1 MTQRFILFF
10 FLFMMAGG
18 VFAQEIRVERSAEV
32 VVLEGKSY
40 YMHTVEAGQTLF
52 SICKAYGVKVDEV
65 LALNGK
71 KDASLKPGEVLRIP
85 KVEPFKRMDKKFYYH
100 RMRPKETLYSLSR
113 EFGIKLKRILRD
125 NPEYTESSIVPE
137 GAVVR
142 LSLRQIDE
150 RALKMALEW
159 EEQMERGEGG
169 RKDQP
174 VEIPP
179 ARLDSVRLDTV
190 RPVATEEETE
200 PRRVKVA
207 VLLPLNVESNKL
219 PSMGIFEQ
227 DTAEV
232 RASDERWR
240 LDTKSDIFVQFY
252 QGVLMAAD
260 SLKRDGYTLDLH
272 VFDTRRDVA
281 ECGRLAGA
289 LNMLAPDLIVGPVF
303 ANEFRAVAEQL
314 GDKTIPMIYPLSS
327 RRDDLG
333 RFPNMIQMN
342 ESEASLIE
350 DMAEWVGTHAGAARL
365 IQVSPESAFVK
376 RWAGSDFVT
385 LVRGYLPEGKRDSI
399 VDLRWRAQMSL
410 DSIRKSLDKNRENVI
425 LFPTVNEAAA
435 SRVLPVLS
443 ALADD
448 YRLTLIGFPE
458 WLRFTSVDDEVYFK
472 LNTKMFANHH
482 VDHES
487 PEAEAFASRF
497 RENFHEEPGTIANR
511 AFDMVLYFIP
521 LVDAERRAL
530 LQELPDR
537 PGNGLFTR
545 FRFQRAGEGMSLEN
559 RGLYMVNYRF
569 DYTIVVAPVR

>member
-1 MTQRFILFF
+1 MENQNISKIQVRPLQIEDYQQLAQSFRRVY
-10 FLFMMAGG
+10 ADGSD
-18 VFAQEIRVERSAEV
+18 VFWTHEQIE
-32 VVLEGKSY
+32 
-40 YMHTVEAGQTLF
+40 TL
-52 SICKAYGVKVDEV
+52 
-65 LALNGK
+65 
-71 KDASLKPGEVLRIP
+71 LRIFP
-85 KVEPFKRMDKKFYYH
+85 EGQVVTVADDKIVGCALSIIVDYDLVKGDHTYAKVTGHETFSTHNPNGNILYGIEVFIHPDYRGLRLARRMYEYRKELCEKLNLKAIMFGGRIPNYH
-100 RMRPKETLYSLSR
+100 KYADRMRPKETLYSLSR

-303 ANEFRAVAEQL
+303 ANEFRAVAEA
-314 GDKTIPMIYPLSS
+314 I
-327 RRDDLG
+327 
-333 RFPNMIQMN
+333 
-342 ESEASLIE
+342 
-350 DMAEWVGTHAGAARL
+350 
-365 IQVSPESAFVK
+365 
-376 RWAGSDFVT
+376 
-385 LVRGYLPEGKRDSI
+385 
-399 VDLRWRAQMSL
+399 RAQL
-410 DSIRKSLDKNRENVI
+410 
-425 LFPTVNEAAA
+425 
-435 SRVLPVLS
+435 
-443 ALADD
+443 
-448 YRLTLIGFPE
+448 
-458 WLRFTSVDDEVYFK
+458 
-472 LNTKMFANHH
+472 
-482 VDHES
+482 
-487 PEAEAFASRF
+487 
-497 RENFHEEPGTIANR
+497 
-511 AFDMVLYFIP
+511 
-521 LVDAERRAL
+521 
-530 LQELPDR
+530 
-537 PGNGLFTR
+537 
-545 FRFQRAGEGMSLEN
+545 
-559 RGLYMVNYRF
+559 
-569 DYTIVVAPVR
+569 

>member
-1 MTQRFILFF
+1 MTRRFILFF

-85 KVEPFKRMDKKFYYH
+85 KVEPFRRMDKKFYYH

-303 ANEFRAVAEQL
+303 ANEFRAVAEA
-314 GDKTIPMIYPLSS
+314 I
-327 RRDDLG
+327 
-333 RFPNMIQMN
+333 
-342 ESEASLIE
+342 
-350 DMAEWVGTHAGAARL
+350 
-365 IQVSPESAFVK
+365 
-376 RWAGSDFVT
+376 
-385 LVRGYLPEGKRDSI
+385 
-399 VDLRWRAQMSL
+399 RAQL
-410 DSIRKSLDKNRENVI
+410 
-425 LFPTVNEAAA
+425 
-435 SRVLPVLS
+435 
-443 ALADD
+443 
-448 YRLTLIGFPE
+448 
-458 WLRFTSVDDEVYFK
+458 
-472 LNTKMFANHH
+472 
-482 VDHES
+482 
-487 PEAEAFASRF
+487 
-497 RENFHEEPGTIANR
+497 
-511 AFDMVLYFIP
+511 
-521 LVDAERRAL
+521 
-530 LQELPDR
+530 
-537 PGNGLFTR
+537 
-545 FRFQRAGEGMSLEN
+545 
-559 RGLYMVNYRF
+559 
-569 DYTIVVAPVR
+569 